1 MPCVQQK
8 SNFVFAILML
18 YGGHCKSIE
27 LRVEFSPSKY
37 CDGLLIFQLI
47 VVVDPFNVTV
57 QCQSI
62 LRVRSFY
69 YYCG

>member
-1 MPCVQQK
+1 MQQK
-8 SNFVFAILML
+8 SYFVFAILML
-18 YGGHCKSIE
+18 YEGHCKSVE
-27 LRVEFSPSKY
+27 LRVKFSPSKY
-37 CDGLLIFQLI
+37 CNGLVIFQFI

-69 YYCG
+69 YCVQLR